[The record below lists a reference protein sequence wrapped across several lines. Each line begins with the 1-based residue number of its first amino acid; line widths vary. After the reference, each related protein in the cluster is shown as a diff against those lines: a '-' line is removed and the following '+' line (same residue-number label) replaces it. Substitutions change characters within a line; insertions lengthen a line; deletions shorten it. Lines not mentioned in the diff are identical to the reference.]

1 MTTPS
6 VALSDFA
13 KGKVRRCAVCSLP
26 TEIRDQ
32 VDATLRDGGVGGTI
46 ISRWLRDECRIE
58 LSDSIIQHHKS
69 NAHHVHSAEV
79 LEGS

>member
-1 MTTPS
+1 
-6 VALSDFA
+6 
-13 KGKVRRCAVCSLP
+13 
-26 TEIRDQ
+26 
-32 VDATLRDGGVGGTI
+32 
-46 ISRWLRDECRIE
+46 